1 MELKVLKEENNML
14 QAEVVGE
21 TATFLNLLKDVLY
34 EDKRVKSAAFVV
46 KHPLIGNPQIIVQT
60 ESGSPKTALKT
71 AAEKIEKLADEFE
84 EKFKKAK

>member
-1 MELKVLKEENNML
+1 ML
-14 QAEVVGE
+14 EAEVVGE
-21 TATFLNLLKDVLY
+21 TTTFLNLLKEVLY
-34 EDKRVKSAAFVV
+34 EDKRVKSAAFFV

-60 ESGSPKTALKT
+60 ESGNPKTALKA

>member
-1 MELKVLKEENNML
+1 MELKILKEEDNML

-21 TATFLNLLKDVLY
+21 TTTFLNLLKEVLY

-46 KHPLIGNPQIIVQT
+46 NHPLSGNPQIIVRT
-60 ESGSPKTALKT
+60 ESGSPMTALKN

>member
-1 MELKVLKEENNML
+1 MELKILKEENNML

-21 TATFLNLLKDVLY
+21 TATFLNLLKEVLY

-46 KHPLIGNPQIIVQT
+46 KHPLIGNPQIIVRT
-60 ESGSPKTALKT
+60 ESGSPMNALKS
-71 AAEKIEKLADEFE
+71 AAERVEKMADEFE